1 MIYDPAKFYVWRAP
15 GTLFSIHLSLD
26 VINRLNQARAQCEGD
41 ICAVLLGYSMV
52 SPQQA
57 SFVDDFALL
66 PGSWDLTGGAY
77 SKDLEETRADIVRKL
92 AGGAENGHHAIG
104 FCRWQQEGP
113 LELTG
118 ADFAAAQRFFAEAD
132 NILLLIRSQS
142 YQIGEA
148 ALFYWDEG
156 KLQVPEAFSHFPF
169 DVGKLTAFEGEPAP
183 RERRTAA
190 EPPPPTP
197 RSWSQSSGEPI
208 RWLRLLTLSG
218 ILSIGI
224 AAAQLALVHN
234 RPAAAQP
241 QTPAAIES
249 APILGL
255 KATWLGKQLQIRW
268 NHDAKAIPHAT
279 RGQMR
284 ITDGGQT
291 EVIEFEQR
299 QLQDGAVSYTP
310 FTNDVNIRLEIGG
323 PDGGGTTESVRVV
336 AIP

>member
-1 MIYDPAKFYVWRAP
+1 MIYDPAKFFVWRAP

-26 VINRLNQARAQCEGD
+26 VINRLNQARAQFEGD

-66 PGSWDLTGGAY
+66 PASWDLTGGAY

-92 AGGAENGHHAIG
+92 AEGAENGQHAIG

-132 NILLLIRSQS
+132 NILLLIRSQP

-156 KLQVPEAFSHFPF
+156 KLQVPDASSHFPF
-169 DVGKLTAFEGEPAP
+169 DVGKLTAINGDAVP
-183 RERRTAA
+183 RDRRKPA
-190 EPPPPTP
+190 EPPPAP
-197 RSWSQSSGEPI
+197 RSWSQNSGEPI

-218 ILSIGI
+218 LLSIGI

-234 RPAAAQP
+234 RPADAEP
-241 QTPAAIES
+241 QTPAAVEP
-249 APILGL
+249 APALGL
-255 KATWLGKQLQIRW
+255 KAAWVGKQLQIRW
-268 NHDAKAIPHAT
+268 NHDAQAIPHASK
-279 RGQMR
+279 GQMR

-291 EVIEFEQR
+291 EVIDFDQR

-310 FTNDVNIRLEIGG
+310 FTNEVNIRLEIGG
-323 PDGGGTTESVRVV
+323 PDGGGTAESVRVV
-336 AIP
+336 ATP